1 MMSSDG
7 ASVSGRG
14 EPSTILRPDE
24 ARRLGLLAIV
34 AILGAAFWAT
44 ALVAMHFLGPQTN
57 DTSTISEY
65 AVGPYGGLYM
75 AADVALGIG
84 FVALAFGVRG
94 ATTASRTSRI
104 GSLLVGLNGLGW
116 IVGGL
121 FVVDPECGR
130 AVAASLPCSEGGE
143 PVTAHGAIHG
153 LSGAISILSLIVG
166 MLLLSRAFKRD
177 DRWRTFRPVSLAL
190 GLGTL
195 AQLVVG
201 LFVLWGEGKPL
212 DAASFRIFMA
222 TLVLWLVLA
231 AIRLRSITRGASIRQ
246 PARVR

>member
-7 ASVSGRG
+7 ASISRPGESSTNLGR
-14 EPSTILRPDE
+14 DQ
-24 ARRLGLLAIV
+24 ARRLSFLGSLAL
-34 AILGAAFWAT
+34 AGAAFWAT
-44 ALVAMHFLGPQTN
+44 ALVTMHPGPQTN

-65 AVGPYGGLYM
+65 AVGPYGGFYM
-75 AADVALGIG
+75 AADVTLGIG
-84 FVALAFGVRG
+84 FVALALGVRG

-190 GLGTL
+190 GLATL
-195 AQLVVG
+195 AQLMVG
-201 LFVLWGEGKPL
+201 LLSCGVRASPSTLPLSGYRWQRWSCGWCLRRSGFVPL
-212 DAASFRIFMA
+212 QG
-222 TLVLWLVLA
+222 VLRYGNPRA
-231 AIRLRSITRGASIRQ
+231 
-246 PARVR
+246 

>member
-1 MMSSDG
+1 
-7 ASVSGRG
+7 
-14 EPSTILRPDE
+14 
-24 ARRLGLLAIV
+24 
-34 AILGAAFWAT
+34 
-44 ALVAMHFLGPQTN
+44 MHFLGPQTN

-75 AADVALGIG
+75 AADVALGVG
-84 FVALAFGVRG
+84 FVALALGVRG

-130 AVAASLPCSEGGE
+130 AVAASLPCSDGGE

-153 LSGAISILSLIVG
+153 LSGAVSILSLIVG

-177 DRWRTFRPVSLAL
+177 DRWRSFRAISLAL
-190 GLGTL
+190 GLATL

-201 LFVLWGEGKPL
+201 IFVLWGEGKPL
-212 DAASFRIFMA
+212 DASSFRIFMA
-222 TLVLWLVLA
+222 TLVLWLVLSA
-231 AIRLRSITRGASIRQ
+231 LRLRSISKDVSVRQPAQ

>member
-7 ASVSGRG
+7 ASVSRPS
-14 EPSTILRPDE
+14 EPSTTLRPDQ
-24 ARRLGLLAIV
+24 ARLLGLLAIV

-44 ALVAMHFLGPQTN
+44 ALVAMHLLGPQSN

-65 AVGPYGGLYM
+65 AVGPYGVLYM

-84 FVALAFGVRG
+84 FVALALGVRG
-94 ATTASRTSRI
+94 ATMASRTSQI
-104 GSLLVGLNGLGW
+104 GALLVGLNGLGW

-130 AVAASLPCSEGGE
+130 AVAESLPCSEGGE

-153 LSGAISILSLIVG
+153 LSGAVSILSLIVG
-166 MLLLSRAFKRD
+166 MLLLSRGFKRD
-177 DRWRTFRPVSLAL
+177 DRWRPFGPISLAF
-190 GLGTL
+190 GLATL

-201 LFVLWGEGKPL
+201 IFVLWGEGKPL
-212 DAASFRIFMA
+212 DAVSFRIFMA
-222 TLVLWLVLA
+222 TLVLWLVLSA
-231 AIRLRSITRGASIRQ
+231 LRLRSISKGAL
-246 PARVR
+246 VR

>member
-1 MMSSDG
+1 MTQDCLVV
-7 ASVSGRG
+7 APVDTYATR
-14 EPSTILRPDE
+14 
-24 ARRLGLLAIV
+24 LLAQ
-34 AILGAAFWAT
+34 ALNFLGILALAGAAFWAT
-44 ALVAMHFLGPQTN
+44 ALVTMHFLGPQSN

-65 AVGPYGGLYM
+65 AVGPYGRLYI

-94 ATTASRTSRI
+94 ATTASRTSRF

-177 DRWRTFRPVSLAL
+177 DSWRTFRPLSLAL
-190 GLGTL
+190 GLATL

-201 LFVLWGEGKPL
+201 LIVLWGEGKPL